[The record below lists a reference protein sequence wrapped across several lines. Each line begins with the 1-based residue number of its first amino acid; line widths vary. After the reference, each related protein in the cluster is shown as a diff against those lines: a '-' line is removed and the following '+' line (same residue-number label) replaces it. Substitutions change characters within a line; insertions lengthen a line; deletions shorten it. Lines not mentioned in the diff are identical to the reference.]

1 MTKII
6 VKNGNW
12 DKARS
17 ELGDVFDA
25 KKKSFDTQFEAAF
38 GSTRKP
44 AAAQPAAPAAA
55 KPATAKPSGSA
66 VLARSRF
73 RA

>member
-6 VKNGNW
+6 VKNGDW

-44 AAAQPAAPAAA
+44 AASEPARATAAPAAI
-55 KPATAKPSGSA
+55 KPSGSA

>member
-6 VKNGNW
+6 VKNGDW

-17 ELGDVFDA
+17 ELGANMDA
-25 KKKSFDTQFEAAF
+25 KKKSFDAQFEAAF
-38 GSTRKP
+38 GATRKP
-44 AAAQPAAPAAA
+44 AAAEPAA
-55 KPATAKPSGSA
+55 KPATKPATATSSAKLILS
-66 VLARSRF
+66 RSR

>member
-6 VKNGNW
+6 VKNGDW
-12 DKARS
+12 DKARA
-17 ELGDVFDA
+17 ELGDVLDA
-25 KKKSFDTQFEAAF
+25 KKKSFDAQFEAAF
-38 GSTRKP
+38 GATRKP
-44 AAAQPAAPAAA
+44 AASEPSREPAA
-55 KPATAKPSGSA
+55 KPAAIKPSGSA

>member
-6 VKNGNW
+6 VKNGDW
-12 DKARS
+12 DKARA
-17 ELGDVFDA
+17 ELGNVFDA

-38 GSTRKP
+38 GSSRKP
-44 AAAQPAAPAAA
+44 AAAEPAAPAAR
-55 KPATAKPSGSA
+55 PASTKPSGSA